1 MDVFDLPASSVSRT
15 IILSGFCSLREQTLN
30 FERGPPLNMHKHISF
45 KVTDIRGHRG
55 RHGGTNGVV
64 YSISIRRLIPDV
76 WSHWPGC
83 QIKAFVLK
91 WSLLKKKLPHS
102 LIKKEPVWHSFM
114 SEACIVK
121 AKCGGWGI
129 QTAGTPQRQLSR
141 RASQQHILT
150 ETETSYDTS
159 TTRVGGG
166 GRGTVPSLCWSR
178 HAQHWT
184 KSVPNPEA
192 ARGRPKP
199 KSKGHFF
206 FFFCRGRI
214 LCSTLFPPRCCCR
227 WAGQGA
233 ENRLQHWTMRG
244 DASNQG
250 VEQSKNKK
258 KRAGGRLTLS
268 SHGILDPIT
277 REYLRER
284 LRAWQRY

>member
-1 MDVFDLPASSVSRT
+1 MYSFFNFILKCVMDVFDLPASSVSRT

-129 QTAGTPQRQLSR
+129 QTAGTPHRPLPRRPRRQHTLP
-141 RASQQHILT
+141 
-150 ETETSYDTS
+150 ETETS
-159 TTRVGGG
+159 
-166 GRGTVPSLCWSR
+166 
-178 HAQHWT
+178 
-184 KSVPNPEA
+184 
-192 ARGRPKP
+192 
-199 KSKGHFF
+199 
-206 FFFCRGRI
+206 
-214 LCSTLFPPRCCCR
+214 
-227 WAGQGA
+227 
-233 ENRLQHWTMRG
+233 
-244 DASNQG
+244 
-250 VEQSKNKK
+250 
-258 KRAGGRLTLS
+258 
-268 SHGILDPIT
+268 
-277 REYLRER
+277 
-284 LRAWQRY
+284 